1 MRAAQGEEPWS
12 RRGAA
17 DAATAPARGACFP
30 STAHGRGIR
39 QVTLK
44 IETASDGR
52 AATLRLIGY
61 VESEYLDEL
70 RAQVEKH
77 RPRLVLD
84 LDEVT
89 LVDVTAVR
97 FLIACEAEG
106 IEMRHCAPY
115 IREWMGRERP
125 SS

>member
-1 MRAAQGEEPWS
+1 M
-12 RRGAA
+12 
-17 DAATAPARGACFP
+17 
-30 STAHGRGIR
+30 
-39 QVTLK
+39 TLK
-44 IETASDGR
+44 IETASDGQT
-52 AATLRLIGY
+52 ATLRLIGRI
-61 VESEYLDEL
+61 ESEYLEEL
-70 RAQVEKH
+70 RAQVRRH
-77 RPRLVLD
+77 CPRLVLD

-106 IEMRHCAPY
+106 IELRHCAPY